1 MLHIINQ
8 SPFNSNCLERCLRII
23 DQQDVILFIE
33 NGVVATLINTSSTP
47 LLNEALKT
55 NSIYALEPDL
65 AARGLLKK
73 VIPAIQVINY
83 AEFVELTIK
92 HYPIQSWV

>member
-8 SPFNSNCLERCLRII
+8 SPSNSNSLESCLKII
-23 DQQDVILFIE
+23 DRHDVILFIE
-33 NGVVATLINTSSTP
+33 NAVVATLINTSFTP
-47 LLNEALKT
+47 LLNQVLET
-55 NSIYALEPDL
+55 NKIYVLEPDL
-65 AARGLLKK
+65 AARGLLDK
-73 VIPAIQVINY
+73 VIPAIQLINY